1 MINGKKG
8 IVFTLLALLIVAIFF
23 VAFKPQSAVT
33 LKEKVPVIESRVL
46 VANDFVKFVK
56 AAYLPSALRTS
67 SYNAL
72 NAISQYQKASGSRFA
87 NHAELTSAFAE
98 VMLNGSIN
106 CAGTHRDIEACICIA
121 DAAYPGCSDAD
132 PNTPDLMHNR
142 NFTQRQRDVAN
153 LSINMLQ
160 LWSNFTYD
168 RYNVVLFQN
177 NETGPFQVGVNATVN
192 FSVNAGVAWWNFT
205 ETITTV
211 FSFSGIE
218 DPLYSVESM
227 SQLGTR
233 YTNVFNETN
242 LTSWNLTNT
251 YKEIDWR
258 KYRHNANGSS
268 FLTRFTTADSDSKC
282 CGIESFINPQ
292 IMTAPAVSAIEK
304 PFVDWCFFG
313 TRCPLNMPGALF
325 NISCISNNGAAD
337 NRFRRFALDTAHITM
352 YNLTNF
358 IYTKEPDPL
367 AAQCQN
373 LMQAVCS
380 IDLDIVCI

>member
-1 MINGKKG
+1 MIDGKKG

-23 VAFKPQSAVT
+23 VAFKPQSSVT
-33 LKEKVPVIESRVL
+33 LKEKIPVTESRVS
-46 VANDFVKFVK
+46 VADDFVTF
-56 AAYLPSALRTS
+56 ARNAYLPAALRTS

-72 NAISQYQKASGSRFA
+72 YALSQFEKAWGSRFA
-87 NHAELTSAFAE
+87 DQAELSQNFAE
-98 VMLNGSIN
+98 VMLNGSIQCPSDGLHKN
-106 CAGTHRDIEACICIA
+106 IEACICEL
-121 DAAYPGCSDAD
+121 DPAYAGC
-132 PNTPDLMHNR
+132 PNINLMLGR
-142 NFTQRQRDVAN
+142 NFTQRQRDMVN
-153 LSINMLQ
+153 LSVNTLQ
-160 LWSNFTYD
+160 IWSNFTYD

-205 ETITTV
+205 DTITAV

-227 SQLGTR
+227 NQLGTR

-242 LTSWNLTNT
+242 LTYWNLTNT

-258 KYRHNANGSS
+258 KYRYNANGSS
-268 FLTRFTTADSDSKC
+268 FLGRFTAADSDSKC

-292 IMTAPAVSAIEK
+292 IMTDPDIANVEK

-313 TRCPLNMPGALF
+313 TRCPLNTPGALF
-325 NISCISNNGAAD
+325 NISCISNNGAGD
-337 NRFRRFALDTAHITM
+337 NRFRRFALDTAHISM
-352 YNLTNF
+352 YNLTDFVYNA
-358 IYTKEPDPL
+358 EPDPK
-367 AAQCQN
+367 AAQCQA

-380 IDLDIVCI
+380 IDQDIACV